1 MDECTEIVKEVKL
14 ANIIFVENENKNSC
28 KCIPCTVYIVLF
40 FTINVGG
47 VVFIHN
53 GIKKRF
59 TT

>member
-1 MDECTEIVKEVKL
+1 MDECTEIVKEGKL

-28 KCIPCTVYIVLF
+28 KCIPCTMYIVLF

-53 GIKKRF
+53 GI
-59 TT
+59 